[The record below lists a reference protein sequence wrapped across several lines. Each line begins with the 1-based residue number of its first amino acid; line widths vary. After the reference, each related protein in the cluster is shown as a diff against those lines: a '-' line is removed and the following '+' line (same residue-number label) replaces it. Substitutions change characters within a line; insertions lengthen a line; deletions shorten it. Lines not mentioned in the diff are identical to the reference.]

1 MGLHRTSPDTARRRR
16 ASGGLVVRSALLGWA
31 AGARSTLGL
40 AAPALTQGRRRAVLI
55 GATVASIGEVVA
67 DKLPIAGSRLEHHG
81 PLLRAAS
88 GAGGALAL
96 ARREGARPVVPVLA
110 GAAGGFAGSYGGAA
124 WRSWAGGRMPDWQAA
139 LVEDA
144 VAITFAF
151 VATRSPRVVV

>member
-1 MGLHRTSPDTARRRR
+1 MGHHRTDLDAPRRRR

-55 GATVASIGEVVA
+55 GATVASLGEVVA
-67 DKLPIAGSRLEHHG
+67 DKLPVAGSRLEHHG

-88 GAGGALAL
+88 GAGGAVAL
-96 ARREGARPVVPVLA
+96 ARREGAGLVVPALA
-110 GAAGGFAGSYGGAA
+110 GAAGGYAGSYGGAA
-124 WRSWAGGRMPDWQAA
+124 WRSWAVGRMPDWQAA

-144 VAITFAF
+144 VAIGFAF

>member
-1 MGLHRTSPDTARRRR
+1 MGLHRTDAAHHRR
-16 ASGGLVVRSALLGWA
+16 ARGGLVVRSALLGWA

-40 AAPALTQGRRRAVLI
+40 AAPALSQGRRRAVLI
-55 GATVASIGEVVA
+55 GASVAAVGEVVA
-67 DKLPIAGSRLEHHG
+67 DKLPVAPSRLEHHG

-96 ARREGARPVVPVLA
+96 ARREGARPVIPALA

-124 WRSWAGGRMPDWQAA
+124 WRSWAGGRMPDWKAA

-144 VAITFAF
+144 VAISFAV